1 MQTGVEIVF
10 HNMDR
15 SPAVEARVSE
25 RIDRLE
31 RRFGRL
37 TSFRATI
44 DAPHR
49 HHHKGKHYAVRLE
62 AHVPSGILTIDREPG
77 DDNAHADILVTV
89 RDAFDAMERKLKA
102 WADTHGGRPEA
113 HAVPLQGRIAE
124 LHPDRDFGQ
133 IALTDGRL
141 VYFHRHSVVEGRF
154 DDLAEGDTVELAIAE
169 GDSPHG
175 PHASTVRPISSAR
188 FVDAPR

>member
-15 SPAVEARVSE
+15 SPAVEARVRE

-31 RRFGRL
+31 CRFGRL

-49 HHHKGKHYAVRLE
+49 RHHKGKHYAVRLE

-77 DDNAHADILVTV
+77 DDNAHQDILVAV
-89 RDAFDAMERKLKA
+89 RDAIDAMERKLKA
-102 WADTHGGRPEA
+102 WADTHGGRPDT
-113 HAVPLQGRIAE
+113 HAAPLQGRIAE
-124 LHPDRDFGQ
+124 FHPDRDFGQ

-154 DDLAEGDTVELAIAE
+154 DDLAPGDTVELAIAD

-175 PHASTVRPISSAR
+175 PHASSVRPISSAR

>member
-1 MQTGVEIVF
+1 MQTGIEIVF

-15 SPAVEARVSE
+15 SPAVEARVRE
-25 RIDRLE
+25 RIERLE
-31 RRFGRL
+31 RRFERL

-49 HHHKGKHYAVRLE
+49 RHRKGKQYAVRLE

-77 DDNAHADILVTV
+77 DVYAHQDIFVAV
-89 RDAFDAMERKLKA
+89 RDAFDAMERKITA
-102 WADTHGGRPEA
+102 WAETHSGRPVARAE
-113 HAVPLQGRIAE
+113 PLQGRVAE
-124 LHPDRDFGQ
+124 LHPEDDFGQ

-141 VYFHRHSVVEGRF
+141 IYFHRHSVVDGDF
-154 DDLAEGDTVELAIAE
+154 DQLAEGDTVELAVAE

-175 PHASTVRPISSAR
+175 PHASTVRAISTAR

>member
-10 HNMDR
+10 HKMDR
-15 SPAVEARVSE
+15 SPAVEAKVRE
-25 RIDRLE
+25 RIERLE

-37 TSFRATI
+37 TSFRTTL

-49 HHHKGKHYAVRLE
+49 HHSKGIHYAVRLE
-62 AHVPSGILTIDREPG
+62 AHVPSGILTVDREPG
-77 DDNAHADILVTV
+77 DNFAHQDILVAV
-89 RDAFDAMERKLKA
+89 RDAFDAMERKIKA
-102 WADTHGGRPEA
+102 WADTHTGRPDARAE
-113 HAVPLQGRIAE
+113 PLQGRIAE

-141 VYFHRHSVVEGRF
+141 LYFHRHSFVEGDF
-154 DDLAEGDTVELAIAE
+154 DKLSEGDTVELAVAE

-188 FVDAPR
+188 FVDTPR